1 MNLFKYGFFDELMKL
16 ATPKWMVER
25 YKRPGVGKYWRH
37 GFDPEAYSKFFAMRR
52 AAREGRERH
61 GPLDPS
67 ADPMLSP
74 RGRPITSLKGL
85 EDEIR
90 KGYHNSWINDGRV
103 VEFPY
108 VPGEKFVH
116 LHNNLWGYIDGGK
129 RKQRDVP
136 FLSDRSKADI
146 GQAATRAAR
155 AEAEK
160 SREKLHKHLGTENQI
175 PNKLLEHL
183 VKKYGNERDF
193 KELMRGHDAYRA
205 VMLPYSAPVMAARI
219 AAIQK
224 SRARSFKRRSE
235 RDAWQVAEDAQD
247 LRKYKRAIET
257 GAATKLPKGVNWHE
271 YKDYRNSAPGD
282 RYGPP
287 EPPVDPS
294 NFDPN
299 FWKNV
304 KMSPDVVEGRHLNEP
319 HHIADPRYRQ
329 AHDEMLANM
338 RNWVGQTAGY
348 NPDNLREAV
357 NTRRELSPDSFWD
370 KRGNPVF
377 TEESHPHLSPH
388 LTNVE
393 TSRRVAS
400 PVVTEY
406 DGSIV
411 PPEKPLDAFFAA
423 GGGLDP
429 TKLKPNA
436 PGTFERWLAS
446 QGSPKGPKDTTR
458 DIAIRKYQ

>member
-1 MNLFKYGFFDELMKL
+1 MGKFQFAFFDELMKL

-37 GFDPEAYSKFFAMRR
+37 GFDPEAYSKLHAMRR
-52 AAREGRERH
+52 AAREGRDRH

-67 ADPMLSP
+67 ASPEFP

-90 KGYHNSWINDGRV
+90 KGYRKSWIKDDDV
-103 VEFPY
+103 PEFPY
-108 VPGEKFVH
+108 IPGENFVH
-116 LHNNLWGYIDGGK
+116 LHNNLWGYNDGGK
-129 RKQRDVP
+129 RKQLDVP
-136 FLSDRSKADI
+136 FLADRSKADI

-155 AEAEK
+155 AEAEE

-193 KELMRGHDAYRA
+193 EELMRGHDVYRA
-205 VMLPYSAPVMAARI
+205 AMLPYSAPVMAARI

-224 SRARSFKRRSE
+224 SRARNFKRRSE

-247 LRKYKRAIET
+247 LRRYKRAIET
-257 GAATKLPKGVNWHE
+257 GAATKLPKNVDWYDYAQ
-271 YKDYRNSAPGD
+271 YKNGPPGS

-287 EPPVDPS
+287 EPPVDPA

-299 FWKNV
+299 FWKNI
-304 KMSPDVVEGRHLNEP
+304 KMSPDVEEGRHLNEP
-319 HHIADPRYRQ
+319 HHISNPNYRY
-329 AHDEMLANM
+329 AHQEMLQNLKD
-338 RNWVGQTAGY
+338 WVGWSGGY
-348 NPDNLREAV
+348 DPHTLRESV
-357 NTRRELSPDSFWD
+357 NTRREVSPDSFWD
-370 KRGNPVF
+370 KHRNPRF
-377 TEESHPHLSPH
+377 TEESHSHLSPH

-393 TSRRVAS
+393 TSRRVDS

-411 PPEKPLDAFFAA
+411 PPEKPLNAFLAA

-446 QGSPKGPKDTTR
+446 RLK
-458 DIAIRKYQ
+458 